1 MSNPLARGLVM
12 VPAVLLG
19 GVFTA
24 TGLFWSQEGSMGN
37 RGLALGLGLLLLAS
51 GLLVGLLT
59 PRPEA

>member
-1 MSNPLARGLVM
+1 
-12 VPAVLLG
+12 
-19 GVFTA
+19 
-24 TGLFWSQEGSMGN
+24 MGN